1 MIPPNAAAPKNI
13 TFSDAR
19 VEEKLRNQLV
29 YQACV
34 SKKEMEQQKYFMG
47 NRLVVKFQQEV
58 IGEGQIIL
66 IQKVTYPELTQYDA
80 VVGGYEK
87 LDDLLGDVKARVG
100 IEKTPEKTEFFKIL
114 YRWL

>member
-1 MIPPNAAAPKNI
+1 MIPPNAGPPKHI

-19 VEEKLRNQLV
+19 IEPKLRSQLV
-29 YQACV
+29 YQTCV
-34 SKKEMEQQKYFMG
+34 SKQEMARQKFFMG
-47 NRLVVKFQQEV
+47 NRLVLKYRDEV

-66 IQKVTYPELTQYDA
+66 IAPVTYADLTAYDA

-87 LDDLLGDVKARVG
+87 LEDLTAHLVKQIPV
-100 IEKTPEKTEFFKIL
+100 EKTPEKTEFFKIL